1 MHDTRSHSARLRTG
15 LVIFVTAIL
24 GVQVFVS
31 YSPLLAER
39 HLNSPG
45 LQMLPARMGNW
56 IAVGDQAMEADVEE
70 YLKPDEYLMRA
81 YRHEGGGSDVS
92 LFVAYF
98 KSLQSGYGPHAPN
111 VCLPGSGWLTRMQK
125 SVMLP
130 IPGKPEG
137 IPVNEY
143 ALEKNGEQIL
153 VLYWYQN
160 DRRVWANELR
170 SRLFLAPDLLR
181 YRRSDVALV
190 RVIVPIGQDK
200 TIEKPLQYSVDFVQ
214 DLFPQLAARFA
225 STG

>member
-1 MHDTRSHSARLRTG
+1 MRDTRADSVRLRTG

-56 IAVGDQAMEADVEE
+56 TAVGDQAMEADVEE

-81 YRHEGGGSDVS
+81 YRHEDGGSDVS

-111 VCLPGSGWLTRMQK
+111 VCLPGSGWLVRMQRT
-125 SVMLP
+125 VMLP
-130 IPGKPEG
+130 MPGKPEG

-190 RVIVPIGQDK
+190 RVIVPMGRDRA
-200 TIEKPLQYSVDFVQ
+200 IEKPLQYSVDFIR
-214 DLFPQLAARFA
+214 DLFPQLAERFA
-225 STG
+225 ATG

>member
-1 MHDTRSHSARLRTG
+1 MHEPKAHSMRLRTG
-15 LVIFVTAIL
+15 LMILTAVL
-24 GVQVFVS
+24 GAQVFFS
-31 YSPLLAER
+31 YSSLFAER

-45 LQMLPARMGNW
+45 LQMLPTKMGNW

-81 YRHEGGGSDVS
+81 YRHEDGGGDIS

-111 VCLPGSGWLTRMQK
+111 ICLPGSGWLTRMQR

-130 IPGKPEG
+130 MPGKPEG
-137 IPVNEY
+137 IPINEY

-160 DRRVWANELR
+160 DRRVWANELS
-170 SRLFLAPDLLR
+170 SRVFLTPDLLR

-190 RVIVPIGQDK
+190 RVILPMGRET
-200 TIEKPLQYSVDFVQ
+200 TIEKPLQYSVDFIR
-214 DLFPQLAARFA
+214 DLFPQLAERFA
-225 STG
+225 ATG

>member
-1 MHDTRSHSARLRTG
+1 MHDSKGHSMRMRTG
-15 LVIFVTAIL
+15 LMILTAIL
-24 GVQVFVS
+24 IIQVFLS
-31 YSPLLAER
+31 YSSLFAER
-39 HLNSPG
+39 HLNSPE
-45 LQMLPARMGNW
+45 LQMLPAKMGNW

-81 YRHEGGGSDVS
+81 YRREDGGSDIS

-111 VCLPGSGWLTRMQK
+111 ICLPGSGWLTRMQR

-130 IPGKPEG
+130 MPGKPEG
-137 IPVNEY
+137 IPINEY

-170 SRLFLAPDLLR
+170 SRVFLTPDLLR

-190 RVIVPIGQDK
+190 RVVLPMGREN
-200 TIEKPLQYSVDFVQ
+200 TIEKPLQYSVDFIR
-214 DLFPQLAARFA
+214 DLFPQLAERFA
-225 STG
+225 ATG

>member
-1 MHDTRSHSARLRTG
+1 MRETKAHCMKLRTG
-15 LVIFVTAIL
+15 LMILTAVL
-24 GVQVFVS
+24 GVQVFLA
-31 YSPLLAER
+31 YSPLFAER

-45 LQMLPARMGNW
+45 FQMLPAKMGNW
-56 IAVGDQAMEADVEE
+56 VTVGDQAMEAEVEE
-70 YLKPDEYLMRA
+70 YLKPDEYLMRS
-81 YRHEGGGSDVS
+81 YRHEDGGSDIN

-111 VCLPGSGWLTRMQK
+111 ICLPGSGWLTRMQR

-130 IPGKPEG
+130 VPGKPEG
-137 IPVNEY
+137 IPINEY

-160 DRRVWANELR
+160 DRRVWASELR

-190 RVIVPIGQDK
+190 RVIVPMGRDRA
-200 TIEKPLQYSVDFVQ
+200 IEKPLQYSVDFIR
-214 DLFPQLAARFA
+214 DLFPQLAERFA
-225 STG
+225 ATG